1 MRGEQVE
8 LPSELERKQ
17 ARNSGK
23 FNEAVDMIDGYFS
36 FIIICLLHNLFLD
49 LLPKQPGMRVA
60 SAGSLETDDL
70 IDEPAEINN
79 IEQEENHEEFNP
91 RSSYCVS
98 DTPLPSLVIPL

>member
-60 SAGSLETDDL
+60 VVLAVWRQM
-70 IDEPAEINN
+70 I
-79 IEQEENHEEFNP
+79 
-91 RSSYCVS
+91 
-98 DTPLPSLVIPL
+98 